1 MKIIKYTWSE
11 IEGAC
16 ADVCRQMQKDA
27 WMPDYIVGITRGG
40 LIPSTLIS
48 HYLSVPLHTL
58 SVSLRDQ
65 VQVESNLWM
74 AEDAFGYLPV
84 EERTDA
90 EFEITHLPVK
100 GDASSYT
107 RRKNILI
114 VDDIND
120 TGKTFQWIQ
129 QDWPSVCL
137 PDHERWQSVWNQ
149 NVRFAVLHN
158 NESSDF
164 KDVDYAANYIN
175 KSEQDCWIVYPWEAL
190 APA

>member
-74 AEDAFGYLPV
+74 AEDAFGYV
-84 EERTDA
+84 KDGYSSGTQTDP
-90 EFEITHLPVK
+90 FL
-100 GDASSYT
+100 
-107 RRKNILI
+107 RKKILI

-120 TGKTFQWIQ
+120 TGETLKWIQ
-129 QDWPSVCL
+129 QDWPESCL
-137 PDHERWQSVWNQ
+137 PKHYAWETIWNH
-149 NVRFAVLHN
+149 NVKFCTIVN
-158 NESSDF
+158 NTTSAF
-164 KDVDYAANYIN
+164 KNMDYSFFDIN
-175 KSEQDCWIVYPWEAL
+175 KAEDPCWIQFPWEEWWI
-190 APA
+190 